1 MPNPE
6 FENGVNGATGEYLFP
21 QATPKEI
28 ARIAK
33 NTPIEKDHLRN
44 LKDRNDKLRLQ
55 SKAPAAWVDPKD
67 LANAGWGVIFG
78 QSYHNYNLEALK
90 SEEGLGLLL
99 KHRQEQAT
107 KKVTLYYNEFVCYS
121 GESKNHFLE
130 RYKVPTSGPV
140 DPDRGIPYYLL
151 IVGDPNS
158 ISYEFQ
164 YQLDVQYAVGRIY
177 FDTLEE
183 YANYAQSVV
192 RAETEQIERPRQ
204 VSFWGPYNE
213 GDKATEL
220 SSERLVKP
228 LSKWLS
234 SGKALG
240 WECPTLI
247 EEKATKESLCHQINS
262 DAPALLF
269 TASHGVGY
277 PKSHPLQKD
286 FQGALIGQE
295 WNPYNKVIDPEK
307 HLFSADDITKDANL
321 HGLIAFHFACY
332 GLGTPQFNNFKQ
344 WDGDKEL
351 AEFPF
356 VSRLPQKL
364 LSHEKGGALAVIG
377 HIDRAFSSSFQIAKP
392 TNNIE
397 QLTVF
402 KSVLKCLTDRL
413 PIGYAMEFFNQQYA
427 ELSSDCNLGILNE
440 EDDFKI
446 SSLWTISTD
455 ARNYAIFGDPAVRVA
470 IAPIS
475 EDKIQSDREEP
486 KVWFKPSG
494 KKDEFSDPKYESL
507 RAKVKQL
514 EQEVKELREEIKQL
528 KEGK

>member
-1 MPNPE
+1 MANSE

-21 QATPKEI
+21 KAGSKEI
-28 ARIAK
+28 ADIAK
-33 NTPIEKDHLRN
+33 TTAIEKTFHLFDLQDRNRELRN
-44 LKDRNDKLRLQ
+44 QAR
-55 SKAPAAWVDPKD
+55 APAAWVDPTD
-67 LANAGWGVIFG
+67 LANAGWGAIFTDTYDG
-78 QSYHNYNLEALK
+78 YTLEALK
-90 SEEGLGLLL
+90 SEEGLGRLL
-99 KHRQEQAT
+99 KHRQQQAT
-107 KKVTLYYNEFVCYS
+107 RQVEKYYREFDYRL
-121 GESKNHFLE
+121 GQSKNDFLKA
-130 RYKVPTSGPV
+130 YNAPTSGAV

-151 IVGDPNS
+151 IVGDPRN
-158 ISYEFQ
+158 IPYEFQ

-177 FDTLEE
+177 FDTLDE
-183 YANYAQSVV
+183 YANYARSVV

-247 EEKATKESLCHQINS
+247 EEKATKKSLCHQINS

-286 FQGALIGQE
+286 FQGSLIGQE
-295 WNPYNKVIDPEK
+295 WNRYDKVIDPEK
-307 HLFSADDITKDANL
+307 HLFSADDLSKDANL

-344 WDGDKEL
+344 RDGDKEL
-351 AEFPF
+351 AQFPF

-377 HIDRAFSSSFQIAKP
+377 HIDRAFSSCFQIAKP

-402 KSVLKCLTDRL
+402 KSVLKCLTDGL

-427 ELSSDCNLGILNE
+427 ELSSDILNE

-470 IAPIS
+470 IAPTHD
-475 EDKIQSDREEP
+475 DKIPSDREEP

-494 KKDEFSDPKYESL
+494 KKDESLDPKYESL
-507 RAKVKQL
+507 MAKVKQL
-514 EQEVKELREEIKQL
+514 EQEVKELREENQRL